1 MTHRQ
6 VLTLLI
12 SQSVT
17 TEKSLLCWQR
27 HRPPEKPPLV
37 PSLPSQGNH
46 HHQSVIATTTTSHT
60 DRLHE
65 NMSGVKNLDEKLSSL
80 TIHTTP
86 QHSIG
91 DSTATTA
98 TTTTTTTSA
107 EMENKSTGC
116 KLLSL
121 PSEILHQILLLLP
134 EISLYSASL
143 TCKRIQ
149 ALSLADPLWENIL
162 NSPDLPSPHP
172 YLSYRALH
180 HALSPHLYLK
190 RKIFI
195 GDRQF
200 FGSFFISKY
209 SPVSGTL
216 EAFSLAVSPPNNDL
230 IEAWSYN
237 PTVLIY
243 PFSPRINLRD
253 EPEFKIAA
261 NSKASE
267 DGEIP
272 VSRRGILATYFRADA
287 ILERDVYA
295 QMAVWPPRIIPSA
308 SRVRNESSNGF
319 RSGQGARQRGPFMR
333 LPSGVSI
340 NGTSV
345 SIGGFGNDVVGAQ
358 VDRSAFM
365 MAKAGEKKEGEKWRV
380 DRKERS
386 GYPSDKAFRLRRWAV
401 LGDPS
406 GDIEGRFR
414 MGERVETFAE
424 LDEELWTPT
433 EEYPYRGIWIGNSTT
448 PEFLLFHQPVTSGP
462 RKRLEVI
469 KLTGDPNVPRGEYY
483 WIIDDL
489 SSPVRMADED
499 EYEWP
504 SAKVYEARAH
514 IADQDFKNDRFVN
527 VQVILPSAEK
537 DWQDSMAL
545 RRQQKTQEKDGGG
558 GGGEDVRPATN
569 EVGEGWGVGSE
580 ERGSASGTAASS
592 QQRRRRNSA
601 RRNLRKNWLE
611 EAWVPR
617 RAAVYWYSMAR
628 SIQSFERVDIEKF
641 LD

>member
-1 MTHRQ
+1 
-6 VLTLLI
+6 
-12 SQSVT
+12 
-17 TEKSLLCWQR
+17 
-27 HRPPEKPPLV
+27 
-37 PSLPSQGNH
+37 
-46 HHQSVIATTTTSHT
+46 
-60 DRLHE
+60 
-65 NMSGVKNLDEKLSSL
+65 MSDMGNLDGKLSAL
-80 TIHTTP
+80 TVAAPLHRI
-86 QHSIG
+86 S
-91 DSTATTA
+91 DSTPSKET
-98 TTTTTTTSA
+98 
-107 EMENKSTGC
+107 ENKNSSC

-121 PSEILHQILLLLP
+121 PSEILHQILLHLP

-143 TCKRIQ
+143 TCKRLQ
-149 ALSLADPLWENIL
+149 AVSLADPLWENIL
-162 NSPDLPSPHP
+162 NSLDLPSPHP

-200 FGSFFISKY
+200 FGSFFITKY
-209 SPVSGTL
+209 SPVSGNL
-216 EAFSLAVSPPNNDL
+216 EAFSLTVGPISHDTSFS
-230 IEAWSYN
+230 WSYD
-237 PTVLIY
+237 PQVVFY
-243 PFSPRINLRD
+243 PFNPRVHLRD

-272 VSRRGILATYFRADA
+272 VSRRGILATYFRAEA

-319 RSGQGARQRGPFMR
+319 RSGQAARQRGPFMR

-345 SIGGFGNDVVGAQ
+345 SIGGFVNDVVGAQ
-358 VDRSAFM
+358 VDRSAYM
-365 MAKAGEKKEGEKWRV
+365 EVGGGGKWEGGKWRV
-380 DRKERS
+380 DGKERS

-424 LDEELWTPT
+424 LDEVLWTPT
-433 EEYPYRGIWIGNSTT
+433 EEYPYRGIWIGNSSP
-448 PEFLLFHQPVTSGP
+448 PEFHLFHQPDTSSP

-469 KLTGDPNVPRGEYY
+469 KLTGDPDVPRGEYT
-483 WIIDDL
+483 WIVDDL
-489 SSPVRMADED
+489 SLPYRVADED

-504 SAKVYEARAH
+504 GAKVYEGRGH
-514 IADQDFKNDRFVN
+514 IAEPGFKNDRFVG
-527 VQVILPSAEK
+527 VEIILPSAEK
-537 DWQDSMAL
+537 DWQDAMEL
-545 RRQQKTQEKDGGG
+545 KQREERK
-558 GGGEDVRPATN
+558 GGEDGDERPATN

-592 QQRRRRNSA
+592 QQRRRRDSA
-601 RRNLRKNWLE
+601 RRNSRKSWLE
-611 EAWVPR
+611 ESWVPR
-617 RAAVYWYSMAR
+617 RAAVYWYSLPR
-628 SIQSFERVDIEKF
+628 YIQSFERVDIEKF